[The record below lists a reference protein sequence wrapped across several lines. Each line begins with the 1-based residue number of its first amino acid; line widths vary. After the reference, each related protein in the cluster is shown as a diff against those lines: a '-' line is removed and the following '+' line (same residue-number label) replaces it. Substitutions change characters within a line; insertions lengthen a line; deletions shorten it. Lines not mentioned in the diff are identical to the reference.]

1 LKEAIYGLIGK
12 FFSMKTFKEPKQ
24 VMQNSKVKA
33 LLKDYKIVF
42 LEPKHLL
49 PTRQLNHKIP
59 LILGAKLVNSKP
71 Y

>member
-1 LKEAIYGLIGK
+1 
-12 FFSMKTFKEPKQ
+12 MKTFKEPKQ

-42 LEPKHLL
+42 LELKHLL